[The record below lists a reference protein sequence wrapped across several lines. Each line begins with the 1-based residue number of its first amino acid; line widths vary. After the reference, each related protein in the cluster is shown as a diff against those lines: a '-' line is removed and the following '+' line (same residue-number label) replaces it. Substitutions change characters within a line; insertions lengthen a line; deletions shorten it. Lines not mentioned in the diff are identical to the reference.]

1 MAVAME
7 SGKPR
12 TILIV
17 DDEALFRRSLAEGL
31 QQHEANWQVLT
42 ADNGLVARAIL
53 EREPVDLLLTDLAMP
68 ESDGFEL
75 LAYLAEHR
83 PWIPALVLTAF
94 GTDETGKR
102 LGSLGFEWFL
112 EKPVDLDAL
121 VERISA
127 IFESGATGFMR
138 GISLPTFLQILELER
153 KSCQVRVSAG
163 GRTGTLILVGG
174 ALHDAEAGPLVG
186 EEAAAEIV
194 CWDGAELEMSAVSE
208 TPNRRIRTPLRE
220 LMLDSFR
227 RRDENLAGRGGK
239 VPRGGDAS
247 SRRASRGA
255 KPIRKERK
263 ENEMSIAE
271 KLKELTVIDGFA
283 GAGLYTPAGESLGV
297 LSANSGFTKDI
308 GVLANNVLQNA
319 QRASLEMGTGRG
331 QQVHVQAEK
340 AHILVRCLNEGTDPL
355 KSEPGKAHVHLV
367 LALTSDD
374 AIGLAKM
381 KINSVIEKLASE
393 CRA

>member
-94 GTDETGKR
+94 GTEETGKR